1 MSIRRKIPRNPK
13 TEKDSAQVRK
23 FLTIIAIATIVLMV
37 LMYFAF
43 VR

>member
-1 MSIRRKIPRNPK
+1 MSTKRKIPRNPK
-13 TEKDSAQVRK
+13 TERDSEQVRK
-23 FLTIIAIATIVLMV
+23 FLLIIAVSTIVLMV